1 MTTATKALATLD
13 RWRDASWPALLLLG
27 RISIALVFWLSGQ
40 TKVEGLVL
48 DPLHLQVELG
58 WPHLADGVVDLFR
71 DEYRLPLVPPMLA
84 AVAAAIAEH
93 LLPLLLVL
101 GLGTRVA
108 ALGLLGM
115 TAVIQF
121 LVYPGAFPTHGT
133 WATVL
138 LLLVFQGAGRWS
150 LDHLLGAPRRAPT
163 TPLNRTAGA
172 R

>member
-1 MTTATKALATLD
+1 MNQTVAPARAPVV
-13 RWRDASWPALLLLG
+13 DAAWPWLLLLG

-40 TKVEGLVL
+40 TKVQGLVL
-48 DPLHLQVELG
+48 DPLNLQVELG
-58 WPHLADGVVDLFR
+58 WPQLADGVVDLFR
-71 DEYRLPLVPPMLA
+71 DEYRLPLLPPA
-84 AVAAAIAEH
+84 FAAAAAAWAEH

-108 ALGLLGM
+108 SLGLLGM

-138 LLLVFQGAGRWS
+138 LLLVLQGGGRWS
-150 LDHLLGAPRRAPT
+150 LDHWLANRRAAAPGRM
-163 TPLNRTAGA
+163 PAVA